1 MEETLKIINQ
11 AKNVYAFKLS
21 ANKDFV
27 ARDTHLTNGGFL
39 LAEGGGR
46 VIDLRNVGSGGTNG
60 GKGIYF
66 LMVANKPVERLK
78 WDNSAHPDWWIQ
90 SSTGTVKGRGP
101 GEAALR
107 LMGGGGK
114 AVIIGVN
121 FRCGTWIDSTGKKT
135 WWKQGTQIRHID
147 ECEFHRCKFVGPHE
161 LGRQKDPSGAK
172 QFVGLVTYIG
182 CGFHL
187 MPQISVKGSVG
198 KVVFKSCYKID
209 AMGKPTGKKI
219 PDQTW

>member
-1 MEETLKIINQ
+1 MKIIKQ
-11 AKNVYAFKLS
+11 AKNVYANKLAS
-21 ANKDFV
+21 GKDFT
-27 ARDTHLTNGGFL
+27 ARDVILSDGGFL

-46 VIDLRNVGSGGTNG
+46 IIKLTNIGSTGTNG

-66 LMVANKPVERLK
+66 LMVANKPVESLL
-78 WDNSAHPDWWIQ
+78 WDNRGHPDWWIQ

-121 FRCGTWIDSTGKKT
+121 FRCGTWIDGTGKKT
-135 WWKQGTQIRHID
+135 WWKQSVQIRHID
-147 ECEFHRCKFVGPHE
+147 SCEFHDCKFVGPHE

-172 QFVGLVTYIG
+172 QFVGRVTYIN
-182 CGFHL
+182 CGFHM

-198 KVVFKSCYKID
+198 KVEFKGCYRIG
-209 AMGKPTGKKI
+209 ANGKPTGKTV
-219 PDQTW
+219 PNQTW